1 LRLGGFAR
9 GRFFKV
15 PDKSLPQAIFL
26 MGPTASGK
34 TAAAVELLRYFPLEI
49 ISVDSALVYRG
60 MDIGTA
66 KPGADILRIAPH
78 HLIDIRDPSEPYSAA
93 EFREDALAAMAD
105 IRKRGR
111 VPLLTGGTFLYF
123 RALEYGLSDMP
134 AADPAVRERL
144 EDVLHREGLPAM
156 YRRLQS
162 VDPVAA
168 ARIHATDPQRILRA
182 LEVYELTGQPLS
194 ALHATGRGEPLPW
207 RVLKLALVPAERA
220 VLHGRIGQRLDTML
234 ASGFEDEVRA
244 LRARGDL
251 QAELPALRAVG
262 YRQMWAALAG
272 RENRDEVAERILVAT
287 RQYARRQLTW
297 LRGEPGVEY
306 FELDDDRLV
315 DHLRRRLDEWLD
327 LAAIKN

>member
-1 LRLGGFAR
+1 MQEH
-9 GRFFKV
+9 
-15 PDKSLPQAIFL
+15 LPQAIFL

-34 TAAAVELLRYFPLEI
+34 TAAAVELVRHFPLEI

-66 KPGADILRIAPH
+66 KPGADILRVAPH

-93 EFREDALAAMAD
+93 EFREDALEAMAD
-105 IRKRGR
+105 IRERGR

-144 EDVLHREGLPAM
+144 EDDLAREGLPAM
-156 YRRLQS
+156 HRRLQS

-182 LEVYELTGQPLS
+182 LEVYDLTGQPLS
-194 ALHATGRGEPLPW
+194 ALHAAGRGEPLPW
-207 RVLKLALVPAERA
+207 RVLKLALVPAERT
-220 VLHGRIGQRLDTML
+220 VLHARIGQRLDAML
-234 ASGFEDEVRA
+234 AGGFEDEVRA

-272 RENRDEVAERILVAT
+272 RENMDEVADRIRVAT
-287 RQYARRQLTW
+287 RRYARRQLTW
-297 LRGEPGVEY
+297 LRGEPGAEY
-306 FELDDDRLV
+306 FELDDDRRV
-315 DHLRRRLDEWLD
+315 DRLRRRLEEWLD
-327 LAAIKN
+327 LTAIKN

>member
-1 LRLGGFAR
+1 
-9 GRFFKV
+9 
-15 PDKSLPQAIFL
+15 

-34 TAAAVELLRYFPLEI
+34 TAAAVELVRHFPLEI

-66 KPGADILRIAPH
+66 KPGADILRAAPH

-105 IRKRGR
+105 IRERRR

-144 EDVLHREGLPAM
+144 EDVLRREGLPAM
-156 YRRLQS
+156 YQRLQS
-162 VDPVAA
+162 VDPAAA

-207 RVLKLALVPAERA
+207 RVLKLGLVPADRA
-220 VLHGRIGQRLDTML
+220 VLHARIGQRLATML
-234 ASGFEDEVRA
+234 AAGLEGEVRA
-244 LRARGDL
+244 LQARGNL
-251 QAELPALRAVG
+251 HAELPALRAVG
-262 YRQMWAALAG
+262 YRQMWAALEG
-272 RENRDEVAERILVAT
+272 RENMDEVAERILVAT

-306 FELDDDRLV
+306 FELDDERLV
-315 DHLRRRLDEWLD
+315 QQLQRRLDEWLD
-327 LAAIKN
+327 LTMIKN

>member
-1 LRLGGFAR
+1 MQENF
-9 GRFFKV
+9 
-15 PDKSLPQAIFL
+15 PQAIFL

-34 TAAAVELLRYFPLEI
+34 TAAAVELVRHFPLEI
-49 ISVDSALVYRG
+49 ISVDSVLVYRG

-66 KPGADILRIAPH
+66 KPGADILRVAPH

-93 EFREDALAAMAD
+93 EFRDDALAAMAD
-105 IRKRGR
+105 IRERGR

-134 AADPAVRERL
+134 AADPVVRERL
-144 EDVLHREGLPAM
+144 EDVLGREGLPAM

-207 RVLKLALVPAERA
+207 HVLKLALVPAERA
-220 VLHGRIGQRLDTML
+220 ILHARIGQRLDAML
-234 ASGFEDEVRA
+234 AGGFEDEVRA

-251 QAELPALRAVG
+251 HAELPALRAVG
-262 YRQMWAALAG
+262 YRQMWAALTG
-272 RENRDEVAERILVAT
+272 RENMDEVAERILVAT

-297 LRGEPGVEY
+297 LRGEPGAEY

-315 DHLRRRLDEWLD
+315 DRLRRRLDEWLD
-327 LAAIKN
+327 LTAI

>member
-1 LRLGGFAR
+1 M
-9 GRFFKV
+9 

-34 TAAAVELLRYFPLEI
+34 TAAAMELVRHFPLEI

-66 KPGADILRIAPH
+66 KPGADILRVAPH

-93 EFREDALAAMAD
+93 EFREDALVAMAD
-105 IRKRGR
+105 IRERGR

-123 RALEYGLSDMP
+123 RALEYGLSDLP

-144 EDVLHREGLPAM
+144 EDVLRREGLPAM
-156 YRRLQS
+156 YQRLQS
-162 VDPVAA
+162 VDPAAA

-207 RVLKLALVPAERA
+207 RVLKLGLVPADRA
-220 VLHGRIGQRLDTML
+220 VLHARIGQRLATML
-234 ASGFEDEVRA
+234 AAGLEGEVRA
-244 LRARGDL
+244 LQARGDL

-262 YRQMWAALAG
+262 YRQMWAALEG
-272 RENRDEVAERILVAT
+272 RENMDEVAERILVAT

-297 LRGEPGVEY
+297 LRGEPDVEY
-306 FELDDDRLV
+306 FELDDERLV
-315 DHLRRRLDEWLD
+315 QQLQRRLDEWLD
-327 LAAIKN
+327 LTMIKN